1 MLLNHQKHATNKK
14 IQRHALH
21 KVRDCSSFRKFLSLC
36 NREGRPIFLYLLMTP
51 QSEKHLQS
59 LSVLQSL
66 TEELGDLEMQW
77 SVTDISLDISI
88 SIFPSA
94 STFQFC
100 CNHLH
105 SGCPHQMIT
114 TSFCEIVRTLYDVM
128 IFSHNHRNRQRAY
141 VQRWRRVKKYLS
153 NALDP
158 EMFRYDV

>member
-1 MLLNHQKHATNKK
+1 MHQKLYITKIDFVAESSKAFEKKK

-21 KVRDCSSFRKFLSLC
+21 KVRDCSSFRKFLSRC

-105 SGCPHQMIT
+105 SSCPHQMIT
-114 TSFCEIVRTLYDVM
+114 TSFCEI
-128 IFSHNHRNRQRAY
+128 
-141 VQRWRRVKKYLS
+141 
-153 NALDP
+153 ALGSLLPDNLNCAKTYNP
-158 EMFRYDV
+158 DLV

>member
-1 MLLNHQKHATNKK
+1 MPKLCIRNSTSQKKILLLNHQKHATNKK

-21 KVRDCSSFRKFLSLC
+21 KVRDCSSFRKFLSRC

-105 SGCPHQMIT
+105 SSCPHQMIT
-114 TSFCEIVRTLYDVM
+114 TSFCEI
-128 IFSHNHRNRQRAY
+128 
-141 VQRWRRVKKYLS
+141 
-153 NALDP
+153 ALGSLLPDNLNCAKTYNP
-158 EMFRYDV
+158 DLV

>member
-1 MLLNHQKHATNKK
+1 MVHNRNKFCCWIIK
-14 IQRHALH
+14 SMRRIR
-21 KVRDCSSFRKFLSLC
+21 KYKDTGCRRWETVRRSGNSFPAVIGRAAYLSVSLDDTAIREASSK
-36 NREGRPIFLYLLMTP
+36 
-51 QSEKHLQS
+51 

-105 SGCPHQMIT
+105 SSCPHQMIT
-114 TSFCEIVRTLYDVM
+114 TSFCEI
-128 IFSHNHRNRQRAY
+128 
-141 VQRWRRVKKYLS
+141 
-153 NALDP
+153 ALGSLLPGNLNCAKTYHPDLIWCHDCQP
-158 EMFRYDV
+158 S